1 MSGRPADRAVGTV
14 TTVADPKTADDR
26 PVLGV
31 YVVWHPGCER
41 GAGFARALFR
51 TLCADPDIPASRGL
65 GIPVRFRTSN
75 SAEATPTPVTFDIA
89 QHTAVFVLADD
100 LLVADPRWCSYADG
114 LVQSAGPTGLV
125 VPVAMTAPSNLSPSM
140 GNLQAIRLKE
150 VPEEEQETVWLNDAM
165 HDVCRLLDPQAAKV
179 RVFLSHAKH
188 DGLAITTIVRRHLHE
203 VARLDDFF
211 DAADIPDGTRF
222 AEFITECAGSLPAL
236 LAVQTDT
243 YASREWC
250 RLEVLE
256 AKRCRV
262 PIVVLAAVEGRETRS
277 FPYMGNV
284 PVVRWHDET
293 SLPAVV
299 GALLGEVLRNRYFP
313 KRVETICRHHALGSE
328 HQVFAYPPELLTVLA
343 YRTDTLAA
351 GGILGRYLYPD
362 PPLGTEEIAL
372 LRQLDASVEPVT
384 PTILRSL

>member
-1 MSGRPADRAVGTV
+1 MSDGPAHNAVGTV
-14 TTVADPKTADDR
+14 TTVAGPTTADDR
-26 PVLGV
+26 PVFGV
-31 YVVWHPGCER
+31 YAVWHPGCER
-41 GAGFARALFR
+41 AEGYARALFR
-51 TLCADPDIPASRGL
+51 TLCADPDVPASRGL

-75 SAEATPTPVTFDIA
+75 SADATPTPVPFDA
-89 QHTAVFVLADD
+89 AHHTAVFVLADD
-100 LLVADPRWCSYADG
+100 LLAADPSWRSYTDG
-114 LVQSAGPTGLV
+114 LVQSAGPTDLV
-125 VPVAMTAPSNLSPSM
+125 VPVAITATSNLPPSLS
-140 GNLQAIRLKE
+140 NLQAIRLKE
-150 VPEEEQETVWLNDAM
+150 VPEEERETVWLNDAM

-188 DGLAITTIVRRHLHE
+188 DGLAITTSVRRHLHE

-222 AEFITECAGSLPAL
+222 AEFIKECAGSLPAL
-236 LAVQTDT
+236 LAVHTDT

-262 PIVVLAAVEGRETRS
+262 PIVVLAAVKGRETRS

-299 GALLGEVLRNRYFP
+299 GALLGKVLRNRYFP
-313 KRVETICRHHALGSE
+313 KRVEAICRHHALGSE

-343 YRTDTLAA
+343 YRSDTLAA
-351 GGILGRYLYPD
+351 GGILGRYLYRIRPSGRRRSHCSVNSK
-362 PPLGTEEIAL
+362 P
-372 LRQLDASVEPVT
+372 ASSP
-384 PTILRSL
+384 

>member
-1 MSGRPADRAVGTV
+1 M
-14 TTVADPKTADDR
+14 TVADPIVDDDR

-31 YVVWHPGCER
+31 YVVWHPDCER
-41 GAGFARALFR
+41 AAGFARALFR

-75 SAEATPTPVTFDIA
+75 SAQATPIPVPFEAA
-89 QHTAVFVLADD
+89 QHTAVFVFADD
-100 LLVADPRWCSYADG
+100 LLVADPSWCSYAEG
-114 LVQSAGPTGLV
+114 LVQSSGPTGLV
-125 VPVAMTAPSNLSPSM
+125 VPVAMTATSNLPPSLAS
-140 GNLQAIRLKE
+140 LQAIRLKE
-150 VPEEEQETVWLNDAM
+150 VPEEQQETVWLNDAM

-188 DGLAITTIVRRHLHE
+188 DGLAITTTVRRHLRE

-222 AEFITECAGSLPAL
+222 AEFIRERAGSLPAL

-262 PIVVLAAVEGRETRS
+262 PIVVLAAVKGRETRS

-284 PVVRWHDET
+284 PVVRWQDET

-313 KRVETICRHHALGSE
+313 KRVEAICRHHGLHSD

-343 YRTDTLAA
+343 YRTDTLAS
-351 GGILGRYLYPD
+351 GGIVGRYLYPD

-372 LRQLDASVEPVT
+372 LRQLDDSVEPVT
-384 PTILRSL
+384 PTMLRAL